1 MARFVVIAYR
11 SIMAV
16 LVFAAVVVQ
25 LVHAVTATPAGS
37 AANFFSLF
45 AIEANI
51 LAAAVFLVGAVPRWR
66 PSKPWYDGARGAS
79 ATYMSVTGLVYAALL
94 SDVPASVDATVPWVN
109 EVLHYLMPLVVFL
122 DWLFVPPRREVNLR
136 VAAWWT
142 AFPLGYALYSLIRG
156 AVVHWYPYPFLDVDL
171 HGYGSV
177 LINLIGIGVGSMVF
191 VAAIAWLGNA
201 MQSGRTSSSRDDASA
216 PDGEAA
222 SGDAPA
228 VDVVDGAQPAPSS
241 ATGGA
246 SLGAASGLR
255 PPAAPRMDD
264 STLVLPVITPRSAP
278 QDSLQPARPSE
289 PTRSDPAG

>member
-16 LVFAAVVVQ
+16 LVLVAVVVQ
-25 LVHAVTATPAGS
+25 LVHTETATPAGS
-37 AANFFSLF
+37 AVDFFSLF

-51 LAAAVFLVGAVPRWR
+51 VAAAVFLVGAVPRWR

-79 ATYMSVTGLVYAALL
+79 ATYMSITGLVYAALL

-136 VAAWWT
+136 AAAWWT

-191 VAAIAWLGNA
+191 VAATAWLGNA
-201 MQSGRTSSSRDDASA
+201 MQSGRTASSRDDASA

-222 SGDAPA
+222 VPA
-228 VDVVDGAQPAPSS
+228 VEAGDGAQPAPSP
-241 ATGGA
+241 ATGGT
-246 SLGAASGLR
+246 SLGATSGPR
-255 PPAAPRMDD
+255 PPAPPRMDD

-278 QDSLQPARPSE
+278 QDSLQRARPSE